1 MSASKGPSKSSLKP
15 LLFVLLVVL
24 GLAGL
29 SYFPRGGGGAETAG
43 VPPGAPVAGRPRT
56 ARTGADPESVPDL
69 TRVAARGGADER
81 VGRNVFRFYD
91 SPTPTPRPTPIPT
104 PTPILPGSPLY
115 TGPMPIQPTPTPTPI
130 IPPSIPYRV
139 LGVFGPRDA
148 VIVSLEEGGR
158 IINAREGDVVD
169 GRFRVHRIN
178 RESVD
183 FSFPGLPP
191 EITRRIPIPLP

>member
-1 MSASKGPSKSSLKP
+1 MSASKGTSKSSLKP

-29 SYFPRGGGGAETAG
+29 SYLSRGGGSAEA
-43 VPPGAPVAGRPRT
+43 PAGAPVSGRPR
-56 ARTGADPESVPDL
+56 AVRIGADPESVPDL
-69 TRVAARGGADER
+69 THVAVRGGADER

-91 SPTPTPRPTPIPT
+91 APTPTPLPTPIPT
-104 PTPILPGSPLY
+104 PTPVVPGSGQFV
-115 TGPMPIQPTPTPTPI
+115 GPMPIQPTPTPTPI
-130 IPPSIPYRV
+130 IPPAIPYKV
-139 LGVFGPRDA
+139 LGVFGSRDD
-148 VIVSLEEGGR
+148 VIVSLEDGGR

-169 GRFRVHRIN
+169 ARFRIHKIN

>member
-1 MSASKGPSKSSLKP
+1 MSPSKETRKSSLKP
-15 LLFVLLVVL
+15 LLFVLVVVL

-29 SYFPRGGGGAETAG
+29 SYLPRGSGA
-43 VPPGAPVAGRPRT
+43 PGAPEAPAGAPVSGRPRA
-56 ARTGADPESVPDL
+56 ARSGADPESVPDL
-69 TRVAARGGADER
+69 TRVAVRGSADER

-91 SPTPTPRPTPIPT
+91 APTPTPRPTPIPT
-104 PTPILPGSPLY
+104 PTPVVPGSGQFV
-115 TGPMPIQPTPTPTPI
+115 GPMPIQPTPTPTPI
-130 IPPSIPYRV
+130 IPPAIPYKV
-139 LGVFGPRDA
+139 LGVFGSRDEL
-148 VIVSLEEGGR
+148 IVSLEDGGR

-169 GRFRVHRIN
+169 ARFRIHKIN